1 MSFQRF
7 FGLCVLILF
16 GMGAFHPPP
25 ARIPILFICDP
36 PERTTFISYC
46 KVNLFLAIQSHS
58 PYNEQMNTQSKGQTF
73 QNILRWSVP
82 IAAILAFAAW
92 MYISPEG
99 ALGKLDAVG
108 YAVCHRI
115 DARSFH
121 IGDRQLP
128 LCARCTGEFYAAG
141 IALMFQAF
149 ISRRRSKLPSRGII
163 AVLVLFFLA
172 FGMDGSN
179 SYLYLLK
186 QSSEGALSQIPNL
199 YIPNNILRLFTGSG
213 MGIALAAVLFPIV
226 NQTLWRE
233 QDERPALEWKPFGLL
248 IALTL
253 VINLLV
259 LADSPVVLYPIAYIS
274 ALGTLSLL
282 VIVFAILWI
291 IIMREDNTFTSTKQL
306 ILPFVSGLTLALL
319 MILSIDLLRLQFT
332 GTWSGFPGLG

>member
-1 MSFQRF
+1 
-7 FGLCVLILF
+7 
-16 GMGAFHPPP
+16 
-25 ARIPILFICDP
+25 
-36 PERTTFISYC
+36 
-46 KVNLFLAIQSHS
+46 
-58 PYNEQMNTQSKGQTF
+58 MNTNQTSRF
-73 QNILRWSVP
+73 QTILKWFVP
-82 IAAILAFAAW
+82 IAAIAAFAAW

-99 ALGKLDAVG
+99 ALGKLDAIG

-141 IALMFQAF
+141 VALIFQAF
-149 ISRRRSKLPSRGII
+149 ISGKRSKLPSRGII

-172 FGMDGSN
+172 FGIDGSN

-186 QSSEGALSQIPNL
+186 QTSQGALDKIPNL

-213 MGIALAAVLFPIV
+213 MGIALAAVLYPIV

-233 QDERPALEWKPFGLL
+233 QDDRPALEWKSFGIL
-248 IALTL
+248 ISSIIVL
-253 VINLLV
+253 NLLV
-259 LADSPVVLYPIAYIS
+259 LADSPIILYPIAYIS

-291 IIMREDNTFTSTKQL
+291 MIMREDNTFTAARQL
-306 ILPFVSGLTLALL
+306 ILPFASGLTLTLL

-332 GTWSGFPGLG
+332 GTWSGFPGLSG

>member
-1 MSFQRF
+1 M
-7 FGLCVLILF
+7 I
-16 GMGAFHPPP
+16 
-25 ARIPILFICDP
+25 
-36 PERTTFISYC
+36 
-46 KVNLFLAIQSHS
+46 LAILIPT
-58 PYNEQMNTQSKGQTF
+58 PYNEQMNMQPKRQVF
-73 QNILRWSVP
+73 QNIVRWLVP
-82 IAAILAFAAW
+82 AAAILAFAAW
-92 MYISPEG
+92 MYIAPEG
-99 ALGKLDAVG
+99 ALGKLDAIG

-141 IALMFQAF
+141 IALIFQGF
-149 ISRRRSKLPSRGII
+149 ISGKRSRLPSRGII

-172 FGMDGSN
+172 FGIDGSN

-186 QSSEGALSQIPNL
+186 QTSEGALSQIPNL
-199 YIPNNILRLFTGSG
+199 YIPNNTLRLFTGSG

-233 QDERPALEWKPFGLL
+233 QDDRPTLEWKSFGILIGLTIILNLL
-248 IALTL
+248 ILT
-253 VINLLV
+253 
-259 LADSPVVLYPIAYIS
+259 DSLFVLYPIAYLS

-291 IIMREDNTFTSTKQL
+291 MIMREDNTFTSARQL
-306 ILPFVSGLTLALL
+306 ILPFASGLTLALL

-332 GTWSGFPGLG
+332 GTWSGFPGLSG

>member
-1 MSFQRF
+1 MQPKRQ
-7 FGLCVLILF
+7 V
-16 GMGAFHPPP
+16 
-25 ARIPILFICDP
+25 
-36 PERTTFISYC
+36 
-46 KVNLFLAIQSHS
+46 
-58 PYNEQMNTQSKGQTF
+58 F
-73 QNILRWSVP
+73 QNIVRWLVP
-82 IAAILAFAAW
+82 VAAILAFAAW
-92 MYISPEG
+92 MYIAPEG
-99 ALGKLDAVG
+99 ALGKLDAIG

-141 IALMFQAF
+141 IALIFQGF
-149 ISRRRSKLPSRGII
+149 ISGKRSRLPSRGII

-172 FGMDGSN
+172 FGIDGSN

-186 QSSEGALSQIPNL
+186 QTSEGALSQIPNL
-199 YIPNNILRLFTGSG
+199 YIPNNTLRLFTGSG

-233 QDERPALEWKPFGLL
+233 QDDRPALEWKSFGILIGLTIILNLL
-248 IALTL
+248 ILT
-253 VINLLV
+253 
-259 LADSPVVLYPIAYIS
+259 DSLFVLYPIAYLS

-291 IIMREDNTFTSTKQL
+291 MIMREDNTFTSARQL
-306 ILPFVSGLTLALL
+306 ILPFASGLTLALL

-332 GTWSGFPGLG
+332 GTWSGFPGLTG